1 MVFVPALPYETVCG
15 PTPLAVIG
23 TAPIPNVQVYVA
35 PAAAEPVNV
44 TIALLC
50 AQTGL
55 GFTLNDAV
63 GAAFTITVA
72 VVVLLHVPLVT
83 VSDMVLVPV
92 VAHKTECGPEVA
104 AVAGLAPK
112 PKSHAYVAPAA
123 AVPV

>member
-1 MVFVPALPYETVCG
+1 MV
-15 PTPLAVIG
+15 
-23 TAPIPNVQVYVA
+23 
-35 PAAAEPVNV
+35 
-44 TIALLC
+44 ALLC

-55 GFTLNDAV
+55 GFTLKDDT

-83 VSDMVLVPV
+83 VSDMVLVPDV
-92 VAHKTECGPEVA
+92 VHETECGPAVA
-104 AVAGLAPK
+104 AVAGLAPD